1 MQSVVTDHQHF
12 PTQPTNHCTP
22 LACSPLSPSLYQGA
36 TPALWAASSSSFLKP
51 EEIANLSKGITDQGT
66 FDTQAAAGF
75 QVGGEKYMKINSEL
89 GKVVRGKKGD
99 QAVAAALSKR
109 AIVVARGKASP
120 QEISLA
126 VEKMA
131 ADLAGKGF

>member
-1 MQSVVTDHQHF
+1 MLITAIPPCCCIFRCH
-12 PTQPTNHCTP
+12 
-22 LACSPLSPSLYQGA
+22 QGA

-51 EEIANLSKGITDQGT
+51 EEIANLSKGITDQAT
-66 FDTQAAAGF
+66 FDAQAAAGF
-75 QVGGEKYMKINSEL
+75 QVGGEKYMKINSEV
-89 GKVVRGKKGD
+89 GRVVRGKKGD
-99 QAVAAALSKR
+99 QAVAAVLSKR

-120 QEISLA
+120 QEISAA

>member
-1 MQSVVTDHQHF
+1 MSGWDAYINALRGDGSVI
-12 PTQPTNHCTP
+12 NG
-22 LACSPLSPSLYQGA
+22 AAIYGQGA

-51 EEIANLSKGITDQGT
+51 EEVVAIFKGISDQAT
-66 FDTQAAAGF
+66 FDQQAAAGF
-75 QVGGEKYMKINSEL
+75 QVGGDKYMKINSEQ
-89 GKVVRGKKGD
+89 GKVIRGKKGD
-99 QAVAAALSKR
+99 QAVAAAFSKR
-109 AIVVARGKASP
+109 AIVIARGKGSP